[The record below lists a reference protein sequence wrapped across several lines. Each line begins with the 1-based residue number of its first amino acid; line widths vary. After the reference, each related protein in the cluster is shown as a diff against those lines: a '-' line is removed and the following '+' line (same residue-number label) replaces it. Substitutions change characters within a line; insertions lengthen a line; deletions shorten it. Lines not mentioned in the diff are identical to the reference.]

1 MNMSPKV
8 RDTIYIALAVLNTA
22 LLAAAEQ
29 SAVPTQY
36 AHYVALAS
44 LIVAGMLPKFM
55 APQLP
60 PAGPST
66 PPGSP

>member
-22 LLAAAEQ
+22 LLAASSQ
-29 SAVPTQY
+29 NAVPQAY

-55 APQLP
+55 APAPTLP
-60 PAGPST
+60 PAGT
-66 PPGSP
+66 P